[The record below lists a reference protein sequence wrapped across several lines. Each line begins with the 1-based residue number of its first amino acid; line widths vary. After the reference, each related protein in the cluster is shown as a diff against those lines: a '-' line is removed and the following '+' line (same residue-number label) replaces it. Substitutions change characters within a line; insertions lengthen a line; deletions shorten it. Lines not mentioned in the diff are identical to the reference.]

1 VSRLYD
7 RERAE
12 ASLPMLRD
20 MLPRIRESRRAL
32 IDASERITE
41 AVAADGGGVSGGD
54 WFAAQER
61 LRADLTALADE
72 GILLRDPETGLVDF
86 PAERGSSARRPWRS
100 STASARGTR
109 IGSRGERGLA
119 SGGRGARRLG
129 R

>member
-1 VSRLYD
+1 MSGGLYD

-12 ASLPMLRD
+12 AALPMLRET
-20 MLPRIRESRRAL
+20 LPRIREARRAL

-86 PAERGSSARRPWRS
+86 PAERD
-100 STASARGTR
+100 
-109 IGSRGERGLA
+109 GERVFLCWK
-119 SGGRGARRLG
+119 LG
-129 R
+129 EETVAFFHGEHAGYSNRKPW

>member
-1 VSRLYD
+1 MSGQLYD

-12 ASLPMLRD
+12 AALPMLRD
-20 MLPRIRESRRAL
+20 MLPRIREARRAL

-61 LRADLTALADE
+61 LRTDLTALADA

-86 PAERGSSARRPWRS
+86 PAERD
-100 STASARGTR
+100 
-109 IGSRGERGLA
+109 GERVFLCWK
-119 SGGRGARRLG
+119 LG
-129 R
+129 EETVAFFHGEHAGYTSRKPW

>member
-1 VSRLYD
+1 VSGQLYD

-12 ASLPMLRD
+12 AALPMLRD
-20 MLPRIRESRRAL
+20 MLPRIREARRAL

-61 LRADLTALADE
+61 LRTDLTALADA

-86 PAERGSSARRPWRS
+86 PAERD
-100 STASARGTR
+100 
-109 IGSRGERGLA
+109 GERVFLCWK
-119 SGGRGARRLG
+119 LG
-129 R
+129 EETVAFFHGEHAGYTSRKPW